1 MRVSKSYQRVP
12 GQGAMMLPTKT
23 DRSTRTVAIPGFAL
37 ARLKEVR
44 TAGGVIRS
52 GAVCVNEKGERMSPQ
67 AVSCRYKKLYDAE
80 LTGQPYIQPKNL
92 RHSHAMILLEQDVD
106 IKVIADRLGHA
117 DVSTT
122 ARYYLQ
128 PAGELD
134 ARASMAFDAAFAV
147 ARPSSDEGNVSEI
160 MVRKEA

>member
-1 MRVSKSYQRVP
+1 M
-12 GQGAMMLPTKT
+12 
-23 DRSTRTVAIPGFAL
+23 
-37 ARLKEVR
+37 
-44 TAGGVIRS
+44 
-52 GAVCVNEKGERMSPQ
+52 NEKGERMSPQ

-80 LTGQPYIQPKNL
+80 LPGQPYIQPKNL

-147 ARPSSDEGNVSEI
+147 ARPSSGDEGNVSDI
-160 MVRKEA
+160 RVRKEA

>member
-1 MRVSKSYQRVP
+1 MWIFVKKFSTIGATRSY
-12 GQGAMMLPTKT
+12 
-23 DRSTRTVAIPGFAL
+23 
-37 ARLKEVR
+37 
-44 TAGGVIRS
+44 
-52 GAVCVNEKGERMSPQ
+52 
-67 AVSCRYKKLYDAE
+67 
-80 LTGQPYIQPKNL
+80 L
-92 RHSHAMILLEQDVD
+92 R
-106 IKVIADRLGHA
+106 RLGHA

>member
-1 MRVSKSYQRVP
+1 MEFHHRSAGRSE
-12 GQGAMMLPTKT
+12 PTAT
-23 DRSTRTVAIPGFAL
+23 
-37 ARLKEVR
+37 
-44 TAGGVIRS
+44 
-52 GAVCVNEKGERMSPQ
+52 
-67 AVSCRYKKLYDAE
+67 
-80 LTGQPYIQPKNL
+80 YIQPKNL

-134 ARASMAFDAAFAV
+134 ARASMAFDAAFTV
-147 ARPSSDEGNVSEI
+147 ASPSSDEGNVSEI
-160 MVRKEA
+160 RVRKEA

>member
-1 MRVSKSYQRVP
+1 MSSQSRATASERRRPQ
-12 GQGAMMLPTKT
+12 LIC
-23 DRSTRTVAIPGFAL
+23 RS
-37 ARLKEVR
+37 

-67 AVSCRYKKLYDAE
+67 AVSCRYKKLYDRE
-80 LTGQPYIQPKNL
+80 LPGQPYIQPKNL

-147 ARPSSDEGNVSEI
+147 ARQSSGDEGNVSEI
-160 MVRKEA
+160 RVRKEA